1 MIELADMSAYVAVV
15 EAGGF
20 SEASRQ
26 LGTTKSALSRR
37 VADLELALGVVLL
50 ERRSHGVRTTE
61 VGAVYY
67 AKCVRILESVSS
79 ATAFAS
85 SFQSVLGGTLRV
97 AIEPDYLSGRIQSVL
112 HAFAAHYTEVALHV
126 DCLPQGEESAAD
138 LVIRRNGER
147 DAQLVSKPLLHE
159 PRVLYAAPSYLAES
173 GMPHATD
180 ALSAHDGLLDAS
192 LEARGG
198 WALAQAGEVR
208 FCRVRERLSST
219 SPRHLADA
227 AEAGLGITLIP
238 ASFAADGLRRGRLL
252 AVLPSWTG
260 EAVELSMF
268 YAPSQRGSR
277 KLQAL
282 ISMFAEPPPVH
293 NEESGLTR

>member
-1 MIELADMSAYVAVV
+1 MIDFADMSAYVAVV
-15 EAGGF
+15 GAGGF

-37 VADLELALGVVLL
+37 VADLEQALGVVLL

-67 AKCVRILESVSS
+67 AKCVRILESVHS
-79 ATAFAS
+79 ATEFAS
-85 SFQSVLGGTLRV
+85 NFQSVLGGTLRV
-97 AIEPDYLSGRIQSVL
+97 AVESDFLSGHIQSAF
-112 HAFAAHYTEVALHV
+112 HAFAARYAEVALHV
-126 DCLPQGEESAAD
+126 DCLPQVDETAAD
-138 LVIRRNGER
+138 LAIRRSSER

-159 PRVLYAAPSYLAES
+159 PRVLCAAPSYLTER
-173 GMPHATD
+173 GLPHSPD
-180 ALSAHDGLLDAS
+180 ALAVHDGLLDAS

-198 WALAQAGEVR
+198 WALAQAGEIR
-208 FCRVRERLSST
+208 FCPIRVRLSTT

-227 AEAGLGITLIP
+227 AEAGLGIALVP
-238 ASFAADGLRRGRLL
+238 ASFAAEGFRRGRLHP
-252 AVLPSWTG
+252 VLPSWTG

-282 ISMFAEPPPVH
+282 ISMLAEPPPVLD
-293 NEESGLTR
+293 EESGLTR